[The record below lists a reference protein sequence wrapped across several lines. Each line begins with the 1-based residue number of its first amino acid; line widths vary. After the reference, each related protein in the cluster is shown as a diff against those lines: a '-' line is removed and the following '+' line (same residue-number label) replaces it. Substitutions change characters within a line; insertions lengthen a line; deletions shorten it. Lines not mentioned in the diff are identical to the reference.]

1 MSNNVLNQCWPLKMP
16 PTAKLVLISMADQ
29 ADDDGRCWPS
39 IQHLSDRTCVSKR
52 AVIDAIKWL
61 ESSAVL
67 IADRSNGRHTRYQI
81 KPAVFVPSGVR
92 SPRTQGRATSA
103 DAAPTSADAA
113 PVPVQMPHQCKSSTS
128 ADAAP
133 TSADAAPV
141 PVQMPHQPVQMP
153 HTKDLSVN

>member
-113 PVPVQMPHQCKSSTS
+113 PVPVQMPHQ
-128 ADAAP
+128 
-133 TSADAAPV
+133 
-141 PVQMPHQPVQMP
+141 PVQIP